1 MFQILRLGNKKM
13 CLTFVTWHECFSVT
27 NLASATIFPSLAR
40 PLYRDV
46 SRCLEQQYPRMTQE
60 IHSLAQIRARVRYR
74 SRAPEVIVFFSVLN
88 TKG

>member
-1 MFQILRLGNKKM
+1 MSASHKFL
-13 CLTFVTWHECFSVT
+13 T

-40 PLYRDV
+40 PLYRDHV
-46 SRCLEQQYPRMTQE
+46 LRCLEQQYPRMTQE

-74 SRAPEVIVFFSVLN
+74 SRAPEVIVFFCVLK